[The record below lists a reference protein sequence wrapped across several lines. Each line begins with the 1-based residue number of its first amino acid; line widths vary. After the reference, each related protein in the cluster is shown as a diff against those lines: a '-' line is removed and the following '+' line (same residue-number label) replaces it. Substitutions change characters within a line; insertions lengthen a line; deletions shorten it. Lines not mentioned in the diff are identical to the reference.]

1 MTSKNKTPK
10 FGLIT
15 LTELPMMPRIEIDD
29 AVFKHLQSKAF
40 AFVET
45 PNDTLKRL
53 LGIADNRQSSIPV
66 NGTSTPKLGRKPK
79 ASLGRMIRAGLIG
92 NGQKL
97 ILHDYQS
104 RPVPN
109 AVAYVAGDGIF
120 ASLDRKRLYSM
131 SDLAQ
136 ELLKKQGYESQS
148 VRGPSHWYTED
159 GRSITQIWEE
169 YLLDPKRTEAS
180 R

>member
-1 MTSKNKTPK
+1 
-10 FGLIT
+10 
-15 LTELPMMPRIEIDD
+15 MPRIEIDES
-29 AVFKHLQSKAF
+29 VFRHLQSKAF

-45 PNDTLKRL
+45 PNDTLRRL
-53 LGIADNRQSSIPV
+53 LGIVEVRKPSSPTQL
-66 NGTSTPKLGRKPK
+66 GAGGKLGRKPK
-79 ASLGRMIRAGLIG
+79 ASLGRMIGAGLIA

-97 ILHDYQS
+97 ILHDYQG
-104 RPVPN
+104 RAVPN
-109 AVAYVAGDGIF
+109 AVAYVGGDGIF

-136 ELLKKQGYESQS
+136 ELLKKQGYESES

-169 YLLDPKRTEAS
+169 YLLNPRNQDNKLA
-180 R
+180 

>member
-1 MTSKNKTPK
+1 
-10 FGLIT
+10 
-15 LTELPMMPRIEIDD
+15 MMPRIEIDE
-29 AVFKHLQSKAF
+29 AAFRHLQSKAI

-53 LGIADNRQSSIPV
+53 LGITNSNNTSSTKEA
-66 NGTSTPKLGRKPK
+66 GGGAKLARKPK
-79 ASLGRMIRAGLIG
+79 ASLGRMIRAGLIA

-97 ILHDYQS
+97 ILHDYQG

-109 AVAYVAGDGIF
+109 AIAYVGGDGIF
-120 ASLDRKRLYSM
+120 ASLERTRLYSM

-136 ELLKKQGYESQS
+136 ELLKKQGYESDS

-169 YLLDPKRTEAS
+169 YLLDPRKGAEA
-180 R
+180 